1 MTYACSVRLGW
12 GPVPGMMGPMAL
24 GGQALN
30 RSMHELGKA
39 YLRSFFIFTKIQY
52 FIYGEIENDF
62 LCFAQGFKSINL
74 SFLIQ

>member
-1 MTYACSVRLGW
+1 MKNDVKYTYSVWLGW

-39 YLRSFFIFTKIQY
+39 YLRSFFIFTKIV
-52 FIYGEIENDF
+52 
-62 LCFAQGFKSINL
+62 NL
-74 SFLIQ
+74 GGKRE